1 MMNDECKLLIIK
13 CLFRDSSFIIHNS
26 SFHILAFKPNFQA
39 LLAQK
44 PYALFGG
51 VTVVSLL
58 SAVAAQSPLPMAIPA
73 VLLVLFIAI
82 TDYRSLFFILLASLP
97 FSVEYQFPNG
107 FGTDLPTEP
116 LTVGLMFIY
125 FLTLFQRKKAENA
138 KILRG
143 SSTSH
148 TSQLSALEA
157 TRNPKSETRNLFFRH
172 PISLMLIVGLTWAT
186 VATLSAADTAIA
198 TKYMLAKT
206 WYIVTFYYLTGAML
220 QGLSDIKRFVWT
232 IFIPL
237 SISVGITIIR
247 HALLDFSFAEVN
259 YVMQPFFRNHVN
271 YACTIA
277 IFLPFVGLGLTW
289 AKRGSWQQRLL
300 IAGGLLFLLGIQL
313 SFTRAA
319 YGAVVGALG
328 YYFIVKWRLA
338 KYVVAAAIVTI
349 IGFVGYITSGNKYLD
364 YAPKFERAITHQSFD
379 NLLEATSKGEDISTM
394 ERVYRWVAGFRMVGE
409 RPLTGF
415 GPNNFFDNYK
425 TYTVTNFKTYVS
437 DNTDGST
444 VHCYYLLMAIEQG
457 IIGAILFFALI
468 FYVLLRG
475 EQIYHKTRSD
485 WQRHTTMAA
494 LLSFVTILIL
504 ILINDLI
511 ETDKIGSFFYMN
523 MAILTNMDREE

>member
-1 MMNDECKLLIIK
+1 M
-13 CLFRDSSFIIHNS
+13 
-26 SFHILAFKPNFQA
+26 AFKPHFQA

-44 PYALFGG
+44 PYGLFAAI
-51 VTVVSLL
+51 TVVSLL
-58 SAVAAQSPLPMAIPA
+58 SAVAVQSPLPMAIPA
-73 VLLVLFIAI
+73 VLLVLFLAI
-82 TDYRSLFFILLASLP
+82 TDYRSLFFILLATIP

-116 LTVGLMFIY
+116 LTVGLMLIY
-125 FLTLFQRKKAENA
+125 FLTLFQRKTTENMSDVGFGMSETTPHSKSDIA
-138 KILRG
+138 
-143 SSTSH
+143 
-148 TSQLSALEA
+148 Q
-157 TRNPKSETRNLFFRH
+157 NPIPDTRNLFFRH

-186 VATLSAADTAIA
+186 VATLSAVDTAIA
-198 TKYMLAKT
+198 TKYMLAKI

-220 QGLSDIKRFVWT
+220 QKLSDVKRFVWT

-237 SISVGITIIR
+237 SISVSITIMR
-247 HALLDFSFAEVN
+247 HAALDFSFNEVN

-277 IFLPFVGLGLTW
+277 IFLPFIGLGLTW

-328 YYFIVKWRLA
+328 YYFIVKWRLTR
-338 KYVVAAAIVTI
+338 YVVAAAIVTI
-349 IGFVGYITSGNKYLD
+349 VGFVGYITSANKYLD

-425 TYTVTNFKTYVS
+425 RYTVTNFKTYVS

-457 IIGAILFFALI
+457 IIGAILFFVLI

-475 EQIYHKTRSD
+475 EQIYHKARSD
-485 WQRHTTMAA
+485 WQRHTTMAV

-523 MAILTNMDREE
+523 LAILTNLDVESEK

>member
-39 LLAQK
+39 LFAQK
-44 PYALFGG
+44 PYGLFAV

-58 SAVAAQSPLPMAIPA
+58 SAVAVQSPLPMAIPA
-73 VLLVLFIAI
+73 LLLVVFLAI
-82 TDYRSLFFILLASLP
+82 TDYRSLFFLLLAALP

-116 LTVGLMFIY
+116 LTVGLMLIY
-125 FLTLFQRKKAENA
+125 FLTLFQQKMLKKGE
-138 KILRG
+138 ILRG
-143 SSTSH
+143 S
-148 TSQLSALEA
+148 
-157 TRNPKSETRNLFFRH
+157 LFFKH

-186 VATLSAADTAIA
+186 VATLSAVDTTIA
-198 TKYMLAKT
+198 TKYMLAKI

-220 QGLSDIKRFVWT
+220 QKRHDVKRFVWT

-237 SISVGITIIR
+237 SISVSITIIR
-247 HALLDFSFAEVN
+247 HALIGFSFSEVN
-259 YVMQPFFRNHVN
+259 YIMQPFFRNHVN
-271 YACTIA
+271 YACMIA

-328 YYFIVKWRLA
+328 YYFIVKWRLT
-338 KYVVAAAIVTI
+338 KYVVAAAIITI
-349 IGFVGYITSGNKYLD
+349 IGFVGYITSANKYLD

-379 NLLEATSKGEDISTM
+379 NLLDATAKGEDISTM

-425 TYTVTNFKTYVS
+425 RYTVTNFKTYVS

-457 IIGAILFFALI
+457 VIGSILFFILI

-475 EQIYHKTRSD
+475 EQIYHKARSA
-485 WQRHTTMAA
+485 WQRHTTMAV

-523 MAILTNMDREE
+523 MAILTNMDLDE

>member
-1 MMNDECKLLIIK
+1 
-13 CLFRDSSFIIHNS
+13 
-26 SFHILAFKPNFQA
+26 
-39 LLAQK
+39 
-44 PYALFGG
+44 
-51 VTVVSLL
+51 
-58 SAVAAQSPLPMAIPA
+58 
-73 VLLVLFIAI
+73 
-82 TDYRSLFFILLASLP
+82 
-97 FSVEYQFPNG
+97 
-107 FGTDLPTEP
+107 
-116 LTVGLMFIY
+116 
-125 FLTLFQRKKAENA
+125 
-138 KILRG
+138 
-143 SSTSH
+143 
-148 TSQLSALEA
+148 
-157 TRNPKSETRNLFFRH
+157 
-172 PISLMLIVGLTWAT
+172 MLIVGLTWAT
-186 VATLSAADTAIA
+186 VATLSAVDTTIA
-198 TKYMLAKT
+198 TKYMLAKI
-206 WYIVTFYYLTGAML
+206 WYIVTFYYLTGAIL
-220 QGLSDIKRFVWT
+220 QKQHDVRRFVWT

-237 SISVGITIIR
+237 SISISITIIR
-247 HALLDFSFAEVN
+247 HAALDFSFSEVN

-277 IFLPFVGLGLTW
+277 IFLPFIGLGLTW

-300 IAGGLLFLLGIQL
+300 IAGGLLFLLGILL

-319 YGAVVGALG
+319 YGAVIGALG
-328 YYFIVKWRLA
+328 YYFIVKWRLT

-349 IGFVGYITSGNKYLD
+349 IGFVGYITSANKYLD

-394 ERVYRWVAGFRMVGE
+394 ERVYRWVAGFRMVGD

-425 TYTVTNFKTYVS
+425 RYTVTNFKTYVS

-475 EQIYHKTRSD
+475 EQIYHKARSA
-485 WQRHTTMAA
+485 WQRHTTMAV

-523 MAILTNMDREE
+523 LAILTNMDVDER

>member
-1 MMNDECKLLIIK
+1 M
-13 CLFRDSSFIIHNS
+13 
-26 SFHILAFKPNFQA
+26 AFKPHFQA

-44 PYALFGG
+44 PYGLFAAI
-51 VTVVSLL
+51 TVVSLL
-58 SAVAAQSPLPMAIPA
+58 SAVAVQSPLPMAIPA
-73 VLLVLFIAI
+73 VLLVLFLAI
-82 TDYRSLFFILLASLP
+82 TDYRSLFFILLATIP

-125 FLTLFQRKKAENA
+125 FLTLFQRKTTEKMSDVGCRMSETTQHPKSDIARN
-138 KILRG
+138 
-143 SSTSH
+143 STSD
-148 TSQLSALEA
+148 
-157 TRNPKSETRNLFFRH
+157 TRNLFFRH
-172 PISLMLIVGLTWAT
+172 PISLMLIVGLAWAT

-198 TKYMLAKT
+198 TKYMLAKV

-220 QGLSDIKRFVWT
+220 QKLSDVKRFVWT

-247 HALLDFSFAEVN
+247 HAALNFSFNEVN

-277 IFLPFVGLGLTW
+277 IFLPFIGLGLTW
-289 AKRGSWQQRLL
+289 AKGGSWQQRLL

-328 YYFIVKWRLA
+328 YYFIVKWRLTR
-338 KYVVAAAIVTI
+338 YVVAAAIVTI
-349 IGFVGYITSGNKYLD
+349 IGFVGYITSENKYLD

-425 TYTVTNFKTYVS
+425 RYTVTNFKTYVS

-457 IIGAILFFALI
+457 IVGAVLFFILI

-475 EQIYHKTRSD
+475 EQIYHKARSA
-485 WQRHTTMAA
+485 WQRHTTMAV

-523 MAILTNMDREE
+523 LAILTNLDGEDNTKMGH

>member
-1 MMNDECKLLIIK
+1 MSTYFSLRYLQ
-13 CLFRDSSFIIHNS
+13 LFTL
-26 SFHILAFKPNFQA
+26 LAFKPNFQA
-39 LLAQK
+39 LVAQK
-44 PYALFGG
+44 PYGLFG
-51 VTVVSLL
+51 VITVVSLL
-58 SAVAAQSPLPMAIPA
+58 SAVAVQSPLPMAIPA
-73 VLLVLFIAI
+73 ALLVIFLAI
-82 TDYRSLFFILLASLP
+82 TDYRSLFFLLLAALP

-116 LTVGLMFIY
+116 LTVGLMLIY
-125 FLTLFQRKKAENA
+125 FLTLFQQKSVNKG
-138 KILRG
+138 KLLRG
-143 SSTSH
+143 S
-148 TSQLSALEA
+148 
-157 TRNPKSETRNLFFRH
+157 LFFKH
-172 PISLMLIVGLTWAT
+172 PISLLLIIGLTWAT
-186 VATLSAADTAIA
+186 VATLSAVDTTIA
-198 TKYMLAKT
+198 TKYMLAKV

-220 QGLSDIKRFVWT
+220 QKLSDVKRFVWT

-237 SISVGITIIR
+237 SISVGITVIR
-247 HALLDFSFAEVN
+247 HAAIGFSFIDVN

-289 AKRGSWQQRLL
+289 ARRGSWQQRLL

-328 YYFIVKWRLA
+328 YYFIVKWRLT

-349 IGFVGYITSGNKYLD
+349 IGFVGYITSANKYLD

-379 NLLEATSKGEDISTM
+379 NLLDATAKGEDISTM

-425 TYTVTNFKTYVS
+425 KFTVTNFKTYVS
-437 DNTDGST
+437 DNPDGST

-457 IIGAILFFALI
+457 IIGSMLFFALV

-475 EQIYHKTRSD
+475 EQIYHKARSA
-485 WQRHTTMAA
+485 WQRHTTMAV

-523 MAILTNMDREE
+523 MAILTNMDLESDK